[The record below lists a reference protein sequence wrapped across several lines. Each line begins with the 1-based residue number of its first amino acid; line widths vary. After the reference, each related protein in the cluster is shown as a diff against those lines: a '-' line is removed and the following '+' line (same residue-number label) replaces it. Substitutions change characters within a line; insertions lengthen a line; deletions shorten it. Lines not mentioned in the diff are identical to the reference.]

1 MDNNKPIMDNSK
13 PIIDDPNKNKPS
25 MKEVGS
31 NLKYRFIYRA
41 KSFLLA
47 FTIIWL
53 IIGGYNSSKLTYYIV
68 LAVLAT
74 LTIIC
79 YYYTF
84 EGQII
89 EIKEGRVKSFK
100 DLDGK
105 TLMAIMFLLVIAGFI
120 IFFEFFYK

>member
-1 MDNNKPIMDNSK
+1 MDNNKPI
-13 PIIDDPNKNKPS
+13 IDDSNENKPS
-25 MKEVGS
+25 MNEIGD

-41 KSFLLA
+41 RSLLLA

-53 IIGGYNSSKLTYYIV
+53 IIGGYNSDKLTYYIG

-84 EGQII
+84 EGQIA

-105 TLMAIMFLLVIAGFI
+105 TLMVIMFLLMVVGCI
-120 IFFEFFYK
+120 IYLEFFL